1 MRNGQLGYVRKNSKK
16 HDFIY
21 LCAVKVNSALAL
33 EVIGKY
39 S

>member
-1 MRNGQLGYVRKNSKK
+1 MFEKSKKK

>member
-1 MRNGQLGYVRKNSKK
+1 MFENSKK

-33 EVIGKY
+33 EVIDKY

>member
-1 MRNGQLGYVRKNSKK
+1 MFEKQQK